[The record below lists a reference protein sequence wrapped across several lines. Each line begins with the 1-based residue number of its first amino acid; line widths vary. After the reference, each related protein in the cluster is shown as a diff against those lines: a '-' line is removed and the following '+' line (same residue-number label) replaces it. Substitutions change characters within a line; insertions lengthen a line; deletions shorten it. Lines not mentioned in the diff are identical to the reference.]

1 MSRNGAMPAGI
12 AATNGTDVQPSA
24 GSNSDVS
31 TLKQLMD
38 AGDCKK
44 MGSAAAS
51 GTAAQPSAGTNS
63 EVITSQHIMN
73 AGNCDFDGA
82 GDDILATR
90 ISD

>member
-1 MSRNGAMPAGI
+1 MSRNGVMPAGI

-44 MGSAAAS
+44 NGQCCS
-51 GTAAQPSAGTNS
+51 
-63 EVITSQHIMN
+63 
-73 AGNCDFDGA
+73 
-82 GDDILATR
+82 
-90 ISD
+90 